1 MDYKKQILEK
11 IEANTEVVGIIG
23 LGYVGLPLAV
33 NFAEAG
39 VKTLGFDKNPQKVD
53 SINHGQNYIGDIRDA
68 KLKEVVDN
76 VALSA
81 TTDFS
86 RMVECDALLICVP
99 TPLDRFR
106 KPDMSYIESA
116 CIEIGKNMKP
126 GTFISLES
134 TTYPTTTEDFML
146 PIIEG
151 ASRENKHL
159 DVNRNKVEPEQHDQ
173 PDPSFLTT
181 SNYPD
186 ANVDSFEEQEQ
197 KSVWLSGQQGQ
208 QEQQS
213 GVHPEP
219 QSSATLTFQ
228 PSTLNTFR
236 HGTDFWLAYS
246 PERVDPGNKQFH
258 TRNTPKVLGAMTPDG
273 LEIGEALYKKAIDQI
288 YPVSSPRVAEMVKIL
303 ENTYR
308 LVNISLIN
316 ELALLAG
323 KMDINIWEVIE
334 AAKTKPFGFQ
344 AFYPGPGIGGHCIP
358 LDPFYLEH
366 IAKRYNFDL
375 SMIHAA
381 GHINMR
387 MPHYMYIKIATAL
400 NRHKK
405 AVNGSTVLFLGVA
418 YKPNINDERES
429 PALEIMEIVAYKGGN
444 VQYHDPFIPHVQT
457 HYNESPD
464 NQKILY
470 SIDLTA
476 EALARADV
484 VVLTTN
490 HSAFDVKFIQ
500 EHANMIV
507 DLRNMIKEGGEK
519 VYKL

>member
-1 MDYKKQILEK
+1 MDYKEIILEK
-11 IEANTEVVGIIG
+11 VATNTERIGVIG

-39 VKTLGFDKNPQKVD
+39 VEVIGFDKSQAKVD
-53 SINHGQNYIGDIRDA
+53 KINHGENYIKDIRDA
-68 KLKEVVDN
+68 ALREVVHKVKLK
-76 VALSA
+76 A

-86 RMVECDALLICVP
+86 LMKECDAMLICVP
-99 TPLDRFR
+99 TPLDKFR
-106 KPDMSYIESA
+106 KPDMSYIEAA
-116 CIEIGKNMKP
+116 CTDIGRFMKP

-146 PIIEG
+146 PIIE
-151 ASRENKHL
+151 RESGL
-159 DVNRNKVEPEQHDQ
+159 QHG
-173 PDPSFLTT
+173 
-181 SNYPD
+181 
-186 ANVDSFEEQEQ
+186 
-197 KSVWLSGQQGQ
+197 K
-208 QEQQS
+208 
-213 GVHPEP
+213 
-219 QSSATLTFQ
+219 
-228 PSTLNTFR
+228 
-236 HGTDFWLAYS
+236 DFWLAYS
-246 PERVDPGNKQFH
+246 PERVDPGNPTFH
-258 TRNTPKVLGAMTPDG
+258 TKNTPKVLGAMTPDG
-273 LEIGEALYKKAIDQI
+273 LEIGRAIYSKAIDTLHE
-288 YPVSSPRVAEMVKIL
+288 VRSPRVAEMVKIL

-366 IAKRYNFDL
+366 IAKKYNFDL

-405 AVNGSTVLFLGVA
+405 AVNGSKVLFLGVA
-418 YKPNINDERES
+418 YKPDIDDERES
-429 PALEIMEIVAYKGGN
+429 PALDIMDIVAHKGGEVSYN
-444 VQYHDPFIPHVQT
+444 DPHIPEVTTHHGYRYSSVQ
-457 HYNESPD
+457 
-464 NQKILY
+464 
-470 SIDLTA
+470 LTA
-476 EALARADV
+476 ESLQNADV

-490 HSAFDVKFIQ
+490 HSAFDIPFIQ
-500 EHANMIV
+500 QHAPLIV
-507 DLRNMIKEGGEK
+507 DLRNMIKEGGDK

>member
-1 MDYKKQILEK
+1 MNYKTQLLTK
-11 IEANTEVVGIIG
+11 IDNNTEVVGIIG

-39 VKTLGFDKNPQKVD
+39 VKVIGFDKSEAKVNK
-53 SINHGQNYIGDIRDA
+53 INHGENYIKDIRDVV
-68 KLKEVVDN
+68 LREVVGQ
-76 VALSA
+76 VKLTA
-81 TTDFS
+81 TTDFT
-86 RMVECDALLICVP
+86 RMKECDALIICVP
-99 TPLDRFR
+99 TPLDKFR
-106 KPDMSYIESA
+106 KPDMSYIEAA
-116 CIEIGKNMKP
+116 CTNIGRFMKP

-146 PIIEG
+146 PIIEQES
-151 ASRENKHL
+151 AKNSLAADNS
-159 DVNRNKVEPEQHDQ
+159 DNNDNP
-173 PDPSFLTT
+173 TT
-181 SNYPD
+181 S
-186 ANVDSFEEQEQ
+186 S
-197 KSVWLSGQQGQ
+197 
-208 QEQQS
+208 
-213 GVHPEP
+213 
-219 QSSATLTFQ
+219 
-228 PSTLNTFR
+228 FR
-236 HGTDFWLAYS
+236 HGSDFWLAYS
-246 PERVDPGNKQFH
+246 PERVDPGNATFH
-258 TRNTPKVLGAMTPDG
+258 TRNTPKVLGAIDADG
-273 LEIGEALYKKAIDQI
+273 MEIGQALYKKAIDQI

-366 IAKRYNFDL
+366 IAKRFDFDL
-375 SMIHAA
+375 SMIHTA

-405 AVNGSTVLFLGVA
+405 AVNGSKAFFLGVA
-418 YKPNINDERES
+418 YKPNIDDERES
-429 PALEIMEIVAYKGGN
+429 PALEIMDTVAQKGGIVSYN
-444 VQYHDPFIPHVQT
+444 DPHISKVRTNHGATYHSVLLT
-457 HYNESPD
+457 KESLED
-464 NQKILY
+464 
-470 SIDLTA
+470 
-476 EALARADV
+476 ADV

-490 HSAFDVKFIQ
+490 HAAFDVDFIQ
-500 EHANMIV
+500 QHARLIV
-507 DLRNMIKEGGEK
+507 DLRNMVKESSEK